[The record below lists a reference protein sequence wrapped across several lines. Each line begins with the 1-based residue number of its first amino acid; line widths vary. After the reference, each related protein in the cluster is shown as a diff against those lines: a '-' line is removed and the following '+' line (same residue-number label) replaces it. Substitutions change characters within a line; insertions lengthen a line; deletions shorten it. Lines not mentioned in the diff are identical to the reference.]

1 MLLCSHEE
9 QKPESE
15 AERSFFM
22 KHSLSLILCAVLL
35 VTALTGAGMAVS
47 ANAAEQK
54 TSLAGFVGKVTSS
67 NLPDLFPQNNRQ
79 PAERGP
85 WLPDP
90 CNVLGVSGE
99 YVKSYQVSGTT
110 IKYYSYELDD
120 TFDGI
125 GDKIST
131 YNWAL
136 CEELGYEIYRMNET
150 GDMFAARALEKDGET
165 AELYLFIIDDN
176 NYQNAYSEVTWE
188 VVLAV
193 PDTMYFRLGEKTPG
207 IINGENVC
215 PSCEGSTKCAF
226 CHGSGRYNYG
236 AGYET
241 CVNCDGTKI
250 CNICGGVGY

>member
-1 MLLCSHEE
+1 MKRMIHRWMLTI
-9 QKPESE
+9 
-15 AERSFFM
+15 ATAVV
-22 KHSLSLILCAVLL
+22 AVLP
-35 VTALTGAGMAVS
+35 AVQAQS
-47 ANAAEQK
+47 AE
-54 TSLAGFVGKVTSS
+54 V
-67 NLPDLFPQNNRQ
+67 
-79 PAERGP
+79 
-85 WLPDP
+85 
-90 CNVLGVSGE
+90 
-99 YVKSYQVSGTT
+99 
-110 IKYYSYELDD
+110 
-120 TFDGI
+120 
-125 GDKIST
+125 
-131 YNWAL
+131 
-136 CEELGYEIYRMNET
+136 MNET

-165 AELYLFIIDDN
+165 AELYLFIIDDS